1 MQSQGIVRQRYDATK
16 FAGTIPSSTHKPTPS
31 PRGAHWPT
39 PPPRGVTCGQHG
51 GIGAGFSFDSDLGSV
66 RFRWARGTRRGLILA
81 LTAIMSVTA
90 TGCLVGPNYKSPF
103 MKLPALWSGGDA
115 KSEVGAGQGAKTDL
129 AEWWRSFD
137 DPRSTR

>member
-1 MQSQGIVRQRYDATK
+1 MVST
-16 FAGTIPSSTHKPTPS
+16 AGL
-31 PRGAHWPT
+31 
-39 PPPRGVTCGQHG
+39 PP
-51 GIGAGFSFDSDLGSV
+51 ASDSDSDLRSA
-66 RFRWARGTRRGLILA
+66 RFRCPRPARRGLILA

-103 MKLPALWSGGDA
+103 MKLPALWSGVDA

-137 DPRSTR
+137 DSALNDA